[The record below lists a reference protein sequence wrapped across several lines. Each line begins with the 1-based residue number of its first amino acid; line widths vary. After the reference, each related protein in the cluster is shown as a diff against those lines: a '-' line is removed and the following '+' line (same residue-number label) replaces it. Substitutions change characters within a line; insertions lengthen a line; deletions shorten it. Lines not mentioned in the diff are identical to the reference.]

1 MYRYAYLYICMYVVT
16 SLYTDYTNTLLE
28 IQGFTPDKMWLL
40 FVNSLKHFPSRKR
53 NYMPHLIHNISPAHF
68 VGGLKKLPDG

>member
-1 MYRYAYLYICMYVVT
+1 MYVVT
-16 SLYTDYTNTLLE
+16 SLYTDYTNTFLE
-28 IQGFTPDKMWLL
+28 IQGFTPDKMWQF

-53 NYMPHLIHNISPAHF
+53 NYMPHLIRNISPAHF